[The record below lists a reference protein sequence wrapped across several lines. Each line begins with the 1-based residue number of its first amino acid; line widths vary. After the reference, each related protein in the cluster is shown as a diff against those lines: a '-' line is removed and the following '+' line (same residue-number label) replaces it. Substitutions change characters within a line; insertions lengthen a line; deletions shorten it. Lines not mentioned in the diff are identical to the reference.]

1 MVECQ
6 RNRITIFEMRRAQ
19 LSSSRASVAA
29 LRAFPS
35 DRVLDAAAA
44 LFWRKGYAAAST
56 RELAA
61 ALGMEKASLYY
72 HFKKKEDV
80 LYAICVTC
88 LEHGIRT
95 VTEAVL
101 KATTPTEK
109 VHTLIR
115 AHLRAILD
123 SPDRYATT
131 LTELRSLGPKRR
143 KKVMELRDQHESFV
157 RSILQNA
164 QAEGIVRKDIPVK
177 YLSLSLLDLLN
188 YSMFWFQHGKNL
200 STENLADLFITIF
213 FDGVTANADALS
225 TVQPSFPGRD
235 AVPSSGEENAPRDF
249 PRRLNS

>member
-1 MVECQ
+1 M
-6 RNRITIFEMRRAQ
+6 
-19 LSSSRASVAA
+19 
-29 LRAFPS
+29 
-35 DRVLDAAAA
+35 
-44 LFWRKGYAAAST
+44 
-56 RELAA
+56 
-61 ALGMEKASLYY
+61 
-72 HFKKKEDV
+72 

-95 VTEAVL
+95 VTDAVQ
-101 KATTPTEK
+101 KAATPAEK
-109 VHTLIR
+109 VQTLIR

-164 QAEGIVRKDIPVK
+164 QAEGIVRKDISAK

-213 FDGVTANADALS
+213 LNGVANSGVVSTSHPSLTGIDAI
-225 TVQPSFPGRD
+225 PR
-235 AVPSSGEENAPRDF
+235 SGKENAPRNF
-249 PRRLNS
+249 PLDS

>member
-1 MVECQ
+1 
-6 RNRITIFEMRRAQ
+6 MRRAQ
-19 LSSSRASVAA
+19 ISSSRVSLPD
-29 LRAFPS
+29 LRTFPS

-72 HFKKKEDV
+72 HFRKKEDV

-95 VTEAVL
+95 VTEAVQ
-101 KATTPTEK
+101 KAATPTDK
-109 VHTLIR
+109 VQTLIR

-131 LTELRSLGPKRR
+131 LTELRSLGPRRR

-157 RSILQNA
+157 RSVLQNA
-164 QAEGIVRKDIPVK
+164 QNEGIVRKDISVK

-213 FDGVTANADALS
+213 LNGVAANPGVVSTSHPSLTGIDAI
-225 TVQPSFPGRD
+225 PRPGK
-235 AVPSSGEENAPRDF
+235 ENAPRNF
-249 PRRLNS
+249 PLDS